1 MANDKAREIANLCN
15 MQGNHSWYDFKVGKI
30 VDGNIMSNY
39 AKLDNI
45 ITNTET
51 GHTLLRFS
59 IKGHGI
65 DIILKPAEDIVVRS
79 SLLSC
84 GWNEPVLV
92 DSLEEGLRLISDSAD
107 KEGI

>member
-15 MQGNHSWYDFKVGKI
+15 KPGKESWYDFKVGKI
-30 VDGNIMSNY
+30 VDGNIMSHY

-51 GHTLLRFS
+51 GHTLLRFCV
-59 IKGHGI
+59 KGHGI
-65 DIILKPAEDIVVRS
+65 DIILKPEDIVVRS
-79 SLLSC
+79 SLLP
-84 GWNEPVLV
+84 GGLNEPVLV

-107 KEGI
+107 KAGI